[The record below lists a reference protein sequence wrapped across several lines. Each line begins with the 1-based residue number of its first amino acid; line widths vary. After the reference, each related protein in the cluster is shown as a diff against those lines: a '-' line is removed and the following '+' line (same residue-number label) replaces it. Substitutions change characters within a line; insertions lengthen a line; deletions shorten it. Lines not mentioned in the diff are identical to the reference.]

1 MILKCKTQNNWAVQ
15 SSSIFQLMPARM
27 VGGLGE
33 NGYMYMHG
41 WVPLLFI
48 WNYHNIVF
56 GYTPIQHVLGVK
68 KKTNWEEMSRG
79 WHFQDVY
86 IIEVPGYLNY
96 PEHLWVFAVLFP
108 HEFKDEG
115 SFFIMAHLCV
125 NMGIFF
131 NIMISVNTH
140 SFFSLLVFSKYIK
153 WCYYSAESL
162 LAFKLESTNVWLLI
176 KMI

>member
-1 MILKCKTQNNWAVQ
+1 MDICICMAESLCYSSETTTTLFLVILQY
-15 SSSIFQLMPARM
+15 RM
-27 VGGLGE
+27 FL
-33 NGYMYMHG
+33 
-41 WVPLLFI
+41 
-48 WNYHNIVF
+48 
-56 GYTPIQHVLGVK
+56 VLK

>member
-1 MILKCKTQNNWAVQ
+1 
-15 SSSIFQLMPARM
+15 MPARM

-48 WNYHNIVF
+48 WNYYNILF
-56 GYTPIQHVLGVK
+56 GYTPIQNVLGVK
-68 KKTNWEEMSRG
+68 KKNKLRINAGLYTRG
-79 WHFQDVY
+79 WHFQGIY

-96 PEHLWVFAVLFP
+96 PEHLWLFAV
-108 HEFKDEG
+108 
-115 SFFIMAHLCV
+115 MAHLCV
-125 NMGIFF
+125 NMGIVF